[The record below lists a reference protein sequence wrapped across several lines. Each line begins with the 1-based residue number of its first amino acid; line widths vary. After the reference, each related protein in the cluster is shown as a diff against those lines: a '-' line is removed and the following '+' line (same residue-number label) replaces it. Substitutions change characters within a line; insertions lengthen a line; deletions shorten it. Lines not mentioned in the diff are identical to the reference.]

1 MYSVGQVFRGTIS
14 DAADFDPTADAETLY
29 NAMKGIGSDKEA
41 ILDLVTARSNAQRQE
56 IIGAYKCSFGKDLI
70 EDLKYELTGKFE
82 RLIVSLMRTPA
93 YLDAKEI
100 HDAGVGTNERCLI
113 EILASRDN
121 KQTQDMVAAYKDAY
135 GRDMEEDIITDTSG
149 HFKKMLVV
157 LIQGTRDE
165 SGVVDADLVQQD
177 AQDLYEAGE
186 AQWGTDEAKFI
197 MILGNR
203 SVTHLRMVFDEY
215 EKVAEMSIED
225 SIKNELSGDFERLM
239 LAVVQCIR
247 SVPMFF
253 AKRLYK
259 AMKGLGTADNTLI
272 RIMISRSEID
282 MLDIRECFRLRYEKS
297 LYNMI
302 KDDTSGDYKRTLLN
316 LCGGDDDLAGE
327 FFPEAAQIAYK
338 MWELSAMTKV
348 QVWLRP
354 TIRPASDFDPAA
366 DAQALRKAMKGF
378 GTDEDT
384 IIDIVT
390 QRSNA
395 QRQEIRQTFKSLLG
409 RNLMKDLKSELSKN
423 LERLIIGLM
432 MTPAEFDAKMMKKA
446 IEGAGTDEHALIEIL
461 VTRSNEEIQ
470 AMNSAYQS
478 AYNTSLEED
487 IQSDT
492 SGHFCRILVSLVQ
505 GAREE
510 GQADLERADA
520 DAQASLHN
528 FCNETKCTVD
538 FIYRIMKFM
547 SILCTR
553 SFPHL
558 RRVFQE
564 FVRHTNK
571 DIEQIIKK
579 EMSGDVKHAFY
590 AIVRSVKNQPS
601 YFADRLYKAI
611 KGLGTD
617 DRALI
622 RIMVSRSEIDLF
634 NIRKEFKEAH
644 DVSLHEFIQ
653 VETMI
658 VSPSP
663 CLLTLF
669 SSCGGLRVCGCC
681 TAV

>member
-1 MYSVGQVFRGTIS
+1 MVFRGIIT
-14 DAADFDPTADAETLY
+14 DAPDFDPSTDAETLY
-29 NAMKGIGSDKEA
+29 NAMKGMGSDKEA
-41 ILDLVTARSNAQRQE
+41 ILDLVTSRSNVQRQE
-56 IIGAYKCSFGKDLI
+56 IIAAYKCNFGQDLI

-93 YLDAKEI
+93 YHDAKEI
-100 HDAGVGTNERCLI
+100 NDAVKGAGTNEKVLI
-113 EILASRDN
+113 EVMASRN
-121 KQTQDMVAAYKDAY
+121 NQQTQDMVAAYKDAY
-135 GRDMEEDIITDTSG
+135 GSDIEEDIIADTSG
-149 HFKKMLVV
+149 HFKKTLIV
-157 LIQGTRDE
+157 LLQGTRDE
-165 SGVVDADLVQQD
+165 SGVVDADLVEQD
-177 AQDLYEAGE
+177 AQDLYAAGE
-186 AQWGTDEAKFI
+186 EQWGTDEAKFI

-203 SVTHLRMVFDEY
+203 SKTHLHMVFDAY
-215 EKVAEMSIED
+215 EKIGETTIED

-247 SVPMFF
+247 NVPMFY

-259 AMKGLGTADNTLI
+259 SMKGLGTADNTLI

-282 MLDIRECFRLRYEKS
+282 MLDIRECFRLLYEKS

-338 MWELSAMTKV
+338 MWETSAMTKV
-348 QVWLRP
+348 QLRP
-354 TIRPASDFDPAA
+354 TLRPAHDFDPAA
-366 DAQALRKAMKGF
+366 DAQALRKSMKGF
-378 GTDEDT
+378 GTDEDA
-384 IIDIVT
+384 IIDIIA

-409 RNLMKDLKSELSKN
+409 RDLMKDLKSELSKN
-423 LERLIIGLM
+423 LERLVIGLM
-432 MTPAEFDAKMMKKA
+432 LTPAEFDAKMMKKA
-446 IEGAGTDEHALIEIL
+446 MEGAGTDEHALIEIL
-461 VTRSNEEIQ
+461 VTRSSEQIL
-470 AMNSAYQS
+470 AMNAAYQAGYTKS
-478 AYNTSLEED
+478 MEEA
-487 IQSDT
+487 IHSDT
-492 SGHFCRILVSLVQ
+492 SGLFCRILVSLAQ

-510 GQADLERADA
+510 DPADEERANA
-520 DAQASLHN
+520 DAQELADA
-528 FCNETKCTVD
+528 CNADSDDMEN
-538 FIYRIMKFM
+538 KFM

-564 FVRHTNK
+564 FVRCSNK

-579 EMSGDVKHAFY
+579 EMSGDVKNAFY

-601 YFADRLYKAI
+601 YFADRLYKAM

-634 NIRKEFKEAH
+634 NIRKEFKETH

-658 VSPSP
+658 GDTSGDYRKTLQ
-663 CLLTLF
+663 LL
-669 SSCGGLRVCGCC
+669 CGGED
-681 TAV
+681 